1 MGVVMLLGFLALM
14 GFGIPIA
21 FAFGLIG
28 ALGVLFLPGGA
39 TLLPIV
45 PQEIHR
51 SLDSFPLL
59 TIPLFIFAGAIM
71 AQGGVANRLMA
82 LAEATVGR
90 GRGGLGSSVVVATML
105 ISGISGSSTA
115 DTAAIGRVALPMLRQ
130 QRYPLPFSTALVAS
144 AGAAALLIPPTIDLI
159 IIGIV
164 ANMSIAALFAAGIIP
179 ALINGLGLIATVL
192 FVSRR
197 HSYGGG
203 SAVRPRPRDV
213 FVAFVTAIPALL
225 MIAIVLGGILSGVF
239 TATEASAVA
248 VVYGLLVSFFVYRD
262 LKLAM
267 LPTLIRSTIELSG
280 IVALVIAMGAVFS
293 YTITMARIP
302 GRLAT
307 WVLDWASSPIMFL
320 LLVQVLFYF
329 LGIIMDG
336 TPALLILM
344 PILTPIA
351 TQFGIHPI
359 HFGILVEANVA
370 VGMITPPVGLCLYAA
385 CGIAKIPQERV
396 FKPLMPMIAILTA
409 TMLLI
414 TYVPGFSLFLP
425 RLLGLLD

>member
-1 MGVVMLLGFLALM
+1 MGLAMLVAFLSLMVLGM
-14 GFGIPIA
+14 PIA
-21 FAFGLIG
+21 FALGLVG
-28 ALGVLFLPGGA
+28 TLGLLFLPGGA
-39 TLLPIV
+39 ELLPIV
-45 PQEIHR
+45 PQELYR

-59 TIPLFIFAGAIM
+59 TIPLFIFAGGIM
-71 AQGGVANRLMA
+71 AQGGVATRLMA

-90 GRGGLGSSVVVATML
+90 GRGGLGSAVVVATML

-115 DTAAIGRVALPMLRQ
+115 DTAAVGRVALPMLRQ
-130 QRYPLPFSTALVAS
+130 QRYPVPFSTALIGA

-179 ALINGLGLIATVL
+179 ALINGLGLIAVVL

-197 HSYGGG
+197 RHYGGVPHAA
-203 SAVRPRPRDV
+203 SVRQVVR
-213 FVAFVTAIPALL
+213 AFVVAIPALL
-225 MIAIVLGGILSGVF
+225 MIVLILGGILSGIF

-248 VVYGLLVSFFVYRD
+248 VAYGLVVSLFVYRD
-262 LKLAM
+262 LKPSM
-267 LPTLIRSTIELSG
+267 LPGLIRSTVEISG
-280 IVALVIAMGAVFS
+280 LVVLMIAMGGVFS
-293 YTITMARIP
+293 YVMTMGRIP
-302 GRLAT
+302 GTVAAWLVA
-307 WVLDWASSPIMFL
+307 WAHSPVVFL
-320 LLVQVLFYF
+320 ILVQILFFF
-329 LGIIMDG
+329 LGMIMDG

-351 TQFGIHPI
+351 MRFGIAPI

-370 VGMITPPVGLCLYAA
+370 IGMITPPVGLCLYTA
-385 CGIAKIPQERV
+385 CGIANIPIERV
-396 FKPLMPMIAILTA
+396 VKPLIPMIAILTM
-409 TMLLI
+409 TMLTI